1 MEKELK
7 RNILYPLNLQSMG
20 RRELLEQSSVQYKQK
35 QKHFMSRVAQ
45 YAGAQ
50 GNCEEMH

>member
-1 MEKELK
+1 MSLEFT
-7 RNILYPLNLQSMG
+7 QSMG
-20 RRELLEQSSVQYKQK
+20 RREILEQSSVQYKQK
-35 QKHFMSRVAQ
+35 QKHFMSRVTQ

>member
-1 MEKELK
+1 MSLEFTVDGQK
-7 RNILYPLNLQSMG
+7 RDTG
-20 RRELLEQSSVQYKQK
+20 TSSVQYKQK
-35 QKHFMSRVAQ
+35 QKHFMSRVAH